1 MKWIRIDV
9 GIAADPKL
17 DVLSEALGVRQ
28 AEAIGLVV
36 SVLCQFP
43 DHARDG
49 NIKSLPESTIEKWA
63 GWRGKRGAFATAFRD
78 TFCTDGVVSGWHKH
92 NGSAVEKSDKD
103 TRRQAEYRARKA
115 EQSRDNP
122 PPVTRDNTRDKT
134 RDILR
139 DVTGRDVKEE
149 ERGRETAAPPPSS
162 AGLSAEF
169 VDPSHREAYLG
180 ARRSARNPETF
191 DAMLGSL
198 ADGMGAPRGKPL
210 SWHQIG
216 TAILQIAGQPAPPPL
231 SANVIGGYAAK
242 VPAEPVKPTLTLM
255 PADEPGTVRDEKGKI
270 VWTPGD
276 PPMYQ
281 PTLEQITANGWSVA
295 A

>member
-1 MKWIRIDV
+1 MKWIRVDV

-17 DVLSEALGVRQ
+17 DVLSEALGVRL

-78 TFCTDGVVSGWHKH
+78 TFCTDGVVSGWQKH

-115 EQSRDNP
+115 EQPRETP
-122 PPVTRDNTRDKT
+122 PHVTRDNTRDNA

-139 DVTGRDVKEE
+139 DGTERNVKEE
-149 ERGRETAAPPPSS
+149 ERGRETAAPPPPS
-162 AGLSAEF
+162 GLSAEF
-169 VDPSHREAYLG
+169 ADPGHRDAYLG
-180 ARRSARNPETF
+180 ARRSARNPDTF

-198 ADGMGAPRGKPL
+198 ASGMGAPRGQPL
-210 SWHQIG
+210 TWHQLG
-216 TAILQIAGQPAPPPL
+216 TAILQILGQPTPPPL
-231 SANVIGGYAAK
+231 SANVLGGYAAK
-242 VPAEPVKPTLTLM
+242 VPAAPITPTISLFRDDL
-255 PADEPGTVRDEKGKI
+255 PGTIRDATGRV
-270 VWTPGD
+270 VWHPG
-276 PPMYQ
+276 Q
-281 PTLEQITANGWSVA
+281 PAPRPSDDEISGNGWSVA